1 MGTVVLQNDGAHD
14 LTVSADGS
22 YPISTGMR
30 GLEAYN
36 ISVLRQPAGQVCSS
50 PAGPRF
56 MPFSGDAY
64 ETVTCAAANPSLS
77 VSGIETKRLRFGWSD
92 VAGESEYR
100 LLEDRDGSSSFSV
113 ISVLNADSEQADIE
127 IYVPDFLDARYKLQA
142 CDDIECRDSEVITVA
157 AALNDAVG
165 YFKPLDPDIDDSF
178 GGYYQAF
185 GAIRRNPTPGLVL
198 SGDGSTLAVGA
209 PWDDSGDTGVGSS
222 AANDSATD
230 SGAVYVLTRTD
241 VGTWERQ
248 AYIKAPNSEAA
259 DEFGSAISLSADGS
273 VLAISS
279 ILEDSAAIGTDGDQ
293 ANNSAADSGAVYVY
307 SRDDTGAWN
316 FDAYLKAA
324 NTTAGDH
331 FGGAVTLSG
340 DGKWLAVGAYNEGSN
355 ASGINGDSGNDLAP
369 ASGAVYVFRRNELDG
384 SWIQQA
390 YLKASNS
397 EMDDL
402 FGWSAQMDGTGEVL
416 VIGAFGED
424 SAAAGINGTQG
435 DNTQGES
442 GAAYV
447 FTRNA
452 TDIWSQRAYIKA
464 SNPGSSDVFGYS
476 VALADDGRT
485 LAVGAPNE
493 SSAAVGIDGNQ
504 LDNSFQSSGAVYVF
518 VDDGGGSW
526 RQQAYLKASNT
537 DSADI
542 FGTAITVSA
551 DGSLLLVG
559 APWEDS
565 HAIGID
571 GDELSGAAPSSGA
584 VYAFRRDQTN
594 LWTQQSYIKAPNSD
608 EGDEFGASLAVTA
621 AGDALAVGAPKEDSA
636 SPSGQDRF
644 DNSIENVGAV
654 YLY

>member
-1 MGTVVLQNDGAHD
+1 MGTVVLQNDGTD
-14 LTVSADGS
+14 NLTVSADGS
-22 YPISTGMR
+22 YPITTGLR
-30 GLEAYN
+30 GTEAYD
-36 ISVLRQPAGQVCSS
+36 ITVLRQPAGQICSAQPG
-50 PAGPRF
+50 PAF
-56 MPFSGDAY
+56 MPFGDAY
-64 ETVTCAAANPSLS
+64 EMVTCATANPSLS
-77 VSGIETKRLRFGWSD
+77 VTGIETKRLRFSWSD

-127 IYVPDFLDARYKLQA
+127 IYVPDFLSARYKLQA

-157 AALNDAVG
+157 TALNDAIG

-178 GGYYQAF
+178 GAYYQAF
-185 GAIRRNPTPGLVL
+185 GAIRRNPTPGLAL
-198 SGDGSTLAVGA
+198 SGDGSTLAIGA
-209 PWDDSGDTGVGSS
+209 PWDDSGDTGIGSS
-222 AANDSATD
+222 AANDSAAD

-248 AYIKAPNSEAA
+248 AYIKAPNSEAG

-279 ILEDSAAIGTDGDQ
+279 ILEDSAAVGTDGDQ
-293 ANNSAADSGAVYVY
+293 ANNSAADSGAVYLY
-307 SRDDTGAWN
+307 SRDGAGAWN
-316 FDAYLKAA
+316 FNAYLKAV

-340 DGKWLAVGAYNEGSN
+340 DGNWLAVGAYNEDSN

-369 ASGAVYVFRRNELDG
+369 ASGAAYVFRRNELDG

-397 EMDDL
+397 EIDDL
-402 FGWSAQMDGTGEVL
+402 FGWSAQLDGTGDVL

-424 SAAAGINGTQG
+424 SAAAGINGSQG

-442 GAAYV
+442 GAVYV
-447 FTRNA
+447 FTRSA
-452 TDIWSQRAYIKA
+452 TDVWSQRAYIKA
-464 SNPGSSDVFGYS
+464 SNPGSSDLFGYS

-504 LDNSFQSSGAVYVF
+504 LDNSFQSSGAAYVF

-526 RQQAYLKASNT
+526 RQQAYVKASNT

-565 HAIGID
+565 HAVGID
-571 GDELSGAAPSSGA
+571 GDEMSVAAPSSGA

-594 LWTQQSYIKAPNSD
+594 LWIQQSYIKAPNTD
-608 EGDEFGASLAVTA
+608 EGDEFGASVAVTA
-621 AGDALAVGAPKEDSA
+621 NGDALAVAAPKEDSA
-636 SPSGQDRF
+636 SPTGGDRL